1 MSEADEY
8 ISASMIRAAMGEG
21 RYLKDKA
28 WLYLPFFAVIVLVSA
43 VILLLPYETVYV
55 RERAYLDL
63 FLITIVI
70 CVAVFFVGTLFNVL
84 IWAQG
89 KGLSGSPERRVLH
102 WAGRGLRLLLSGR
115 LLKALTVLFWDAL
128 YLSRLKDRSPTRWLM
143 HLLILGG
150 FAVMFV
156 LDLVVTFALDI
167 LRYEPMINEGGWA
180 KLWLRDFG
188 FDLVGA
194 MMLAGLLIAAV
205 RRFVLKPK
213 IVRTEL
219 PDAASILFLLAVV
232 LGGFVL
238 EGMGIAGRIPGHE
251 TNVEYSFLG
260 YAFSVVMPSSAGEW
274 YDQAWLVHGI
284 MSALLIAYIPFSKL
298 FHMIATPIAIEVD
311 RLMSSEVS
319 QR

>member
-1 MSEADEY
+1 
-8 ISASMIRAAMGEG
+8 MIPAAMSQG

-28 WLYLPFFAVIVLVSA
+28 WLYIPFFAVVALVSA
-43 VILLLPYETVYV
+43 IILMLPYETVYV
-55 RERAYLDL
+55 RERTYLDL
-63 FLITIVI
+63 FLVTVVV
-70 CVAVFFVGTLFNVL
+70 CVAVFLFGTLYNVL

-89 KGLSGSPERRVLH
+89 KGLSGSPEKRVLG
-102 WAGRGLRLLLSGR
+102 WLGKCTRFVLSRRFAKVLAVFLR
-115 LLKALTVLFWDAL
+115 DAM
-128 YLSRLKDRSPTRWLM
+128 YLSKLKDRSATRWLM

-150 FAVMFV
+150 FALMFV
-156 LDLVVTFALDI
+156 LDLLVTFTLDF
-167 LRYEPMINEGGWA
+167 LKYEPMINEDGWA

-232 LGGFVL
+232 LGGFIL
-238 EGMGIAGRIPGHE
+238 EGMGIAGGIPGHE
-251 TNVEYSFLG
+251 RNVEYSFLG
-260 YAFSVVMPSSAGEW
+260 YAFSLAMPSSAGEW
-274 YDQAWLVHGI
+274 YDHAWLVHAI

-311 RLMSSEVS
+311 RLMSEEVRS
-319 QR
+319 A

>member
-1 MSEADEY
+1 MSQ
-8 ISASMIRAAMGEG
+8 G

-28 WLYLPFFAVIVLVSA
+28 WLYVPFFAIVALVSA

-63 FLITIVI
+63 FLVTVVV
-70 CVAVFFVGTLFNVL
+70 CVAVFLFGTLYNVL
-84 IWAQG
+84 IWARG
-89 KGLSGSPERRVLH
+89 KGLSGSPERRVLG
-102 WAGRGLRLLLSGR
+102 WLGRCIRFVFSR
-115 LLKALTVLFWDAL
+115 KSAQVLTVFLRDAM
-128 YLSRLKDRSPTRWLM
+128 YLSKLKDRSVTRWLM

-156 LDLVVTFALDI
+156 LDLLVTFTLDF
-167 LRYEPMINEGGWA
+167 LKYEPMISEDGWA

-194 MMLAGLLIAAV
+194 MMLAGLLIATV
-205 RRFVLKPK
+205 RRFIFKPK

-232 LGGFVL
+232 LGGFIL
-238 EGMGIAGRIPGHE
+238 EGMGIAGGIPGHE
-251 TNVEYSFLG
+251 RNVEYSFLG
-260 YAFSVVMPSSAGEW
+260 YAFSLAMPSSAGDW
-274 YDQAWLVHGI
+274 YDHAWLVHAI

-311 RLMSSEVS
+311 RLMSTEVS
-319 QR
+319 RT

>member
-1 MSEADEY
+1 MP
-8 ISASMIRAAMGEG
+8 EG

-28 WLYLPFFAVIVLVSA
+28 WLYFPFFAVVILVSA

-55 RERAYLDL
+55 RERVYLEM
-63 FLITIVI
+63 FLVTVVV
-70 CVAVFFVGTLFNVL
+70 CVAVFFIGTLYNVL
-84 IWAQG
+84 LWAHG
-89 KGLSGSPERRVLH
+89 KGLSGSPERRVLG
-102 WAGRGLRLLLSGR
+102 WLGRCIRLVFSRRFAKLVVVFLR
-115 LLKALTVLFWDAL
+115 DAM
-128 YLSRLKDRSPTRWLM
+128 YLSKLKDRSVTRWLM

-156 LDLVVTFALDI
+156 LDLVVTFSLDF
-167 LRYEPMINEGGWA
+167 LKYEPMISEDGWA

-205 RRFVLKPK
+205 RRFIQRPK
-213 IVRTEL
+213 MVRTEL

-232 LGGFVL
+232 LGGFIL
-238 EGMGIAGRIPGHE
+238 EGMGIAGGIPDHGR
-251 TNVEYSFLG
+251 NVEYSFLG
-260 YAFSVVMPSSAGEW
+260 YAFSLAMPASAGEW
-274 YDQAWLVHGI
+274 YDHAWLVHAI

-311 RLMSSEVS
+311 RLMSKEV
-319 QR
+319 RTA